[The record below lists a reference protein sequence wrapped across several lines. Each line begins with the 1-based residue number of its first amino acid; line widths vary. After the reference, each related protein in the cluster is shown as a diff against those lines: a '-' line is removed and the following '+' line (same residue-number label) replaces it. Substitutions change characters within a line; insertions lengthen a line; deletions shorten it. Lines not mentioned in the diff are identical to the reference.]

1 MLMVIL
7 SANDSR
13 SSWAEDNGNEAA
25 CLTIKPSIKA
35 HAGDVDFFVLWAGRC
50 CTNARNGLRTICFQV
65 PEIQRKQGLAY
76 L

>member
-1 MLMVIL
+1 MRQRALL
-7 SANDSR
+7 
-13 SSWAEDNGNEAA
+13 
-25 CLTIKPSIKA
+25 KPSIKA

>member
-1 MLMVIL
+1 MLMVL

-13 SSWAEDNGNEAA
+13 RIWAEDNGNEAA
-25 CLTIKPSIKA
+25 CLALKPSIKA
-35 HAGDVDFFVLWAGRC
+35 HAGDVDFFVLWAGWC